1 MFFLDNLTTLLRMYA
16 ALFPSGSKGKF
27 AKKNTFIS
35 AIFALYNSRNAEQ
48 FLIKFDTGVFYYNLS
63 VRSKF

>member
-16 ALFPSGSKGKF
+16 AVFPSCSKGNF
-27 AKKNTFIS
+27 AKKNTHIA
-35 AIFALYNSRNAEQ
+35 AIFAFYNSRNAEQ

-63 VRSKF
+63 ASSKF